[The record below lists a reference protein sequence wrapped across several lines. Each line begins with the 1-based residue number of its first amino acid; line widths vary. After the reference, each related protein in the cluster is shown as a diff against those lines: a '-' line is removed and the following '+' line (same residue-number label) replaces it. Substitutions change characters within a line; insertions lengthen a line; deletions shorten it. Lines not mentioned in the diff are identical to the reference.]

1 MIDRTTR
8 LRWRRRLR
16 SGKRQ
21 VEDISYQAEEQLER
35 HFFKRLA
42 KLPNVFRFTFTWLAL
57 VILLIGSLVVQTRAL
72 GNYYLND
79 KPVPG
84 GTYTEG
90 ILGTFTNANPLYA
103 TDPVDSSVSHL
114 VFSGLLKLD
123 SENLLTGDLA
133 DSWQVDASGLNY
145 TVHLHKGLTW
155 QDGKPLTAS
164 DVVFTYQTIQNPD
177 AKSPLYSSWQGITVT
192 AIDVNTVNFNLPNP
206 LSSFPYSL
214 INGIVPQHLLK
225 AVPLEQLRSVSFN
238 SANPIGAG
246 PFKWSAIEVSG
257 DTPDHREEQIAL
269 LPFDKY
275 VRGAPKLSKFIIKS
289 FHDEKNLL
297 TSFRHQELNGAA
309 GLSALPDGLKTNSNV
324 YEYDI
329 PVLGETMV
337 FFKTTSPLLSD
348 VRVRQA
354 LTMATNR
361 DAIINKLGYPV
372 IGADEPVLKSQFA
385 YDRTQAELGFDVAG
399 ANKLLDEAGWAVGT
413 DGIRSKGG
421 VALSLALYSQDNPDY
436 VQVSK
441 QLQKQWK
448 AVGVEAQLNIESATD
463 LQTKQ
468 LDTHAYDVLLYGI
481 EIGVDPD
488 VFAYW
493 DSTQADVRSQSRLN
507 FSEYKSATADAALE
521 SGRTRLD
528 PTLRAIKYQPF
539 LKAWRADA
547 PAVALYQPRFL
558 YITRGQ
564 VFGFTP
570 TGVSSSVDRYA
581 NVNNWMIRE
590 DKLPK

>member
-1 MIDRTTR
+1 
-8 LRWRRRLR
+8 
-16 SGKRQ
+16 
-21 VEDISYQAEEQLER
+21 
-35 HFFKRLA
+35 
-42 KLPNVFRFTFTWLAL
+42 
-57 VILLIGSLVVQTRAL
+57 
-72 GNYYLND
+72 
-79 KPVPG
+79 
-84 GTYTEG
+84 
-90 ILGTFTNANPLYA
+90 
-103 TDPVDSSVSHL
+103 
-114 VFSGLLKLD
+114 
-123 SENLLTGDLA
+123 
-133 DSWQVDASGLNY
+133 
-145 TVHLHKGLTW
+145 
-155 QDGKPLTAS
+155 
-164 DVVFTYQTIQNPD
+164 
-177 AKSPLYSSWQGITVT
+177 
-192 AIDVNTVNFNLPNP
+192 VNFNLPNP